1 MAYKPS
7 VDEIKQLREK
17 TSAGLRLCKEA
28 LTEEEGDMDKAIEYV
43 NDRSDVISR
52 LYNNTR
58 AKIIHCKIAFEDAEG
73 DFEKALE
80 IIKERG
86 WEGDNIEDGTENK
99 EGILGV
105 YHHSVGQKLL
115 GVVEVFCDTDF
126 VAKHED
132 FQKLAQQL
140 AQQVA
145 AMGAEYA
152 TPDDVPE
159 EKIEEIRDVVERTEE
174 FKDKPENVREKILE
188 GKIEKFYE
196 ENCLTKQTYFKNED
210 KTIRNLID
218 EAIGALGEKIHL
230 GKIYRIELGK

>member
-7 VDEIKQLREK
+7 VEDIKKLRKK
-17 TSAGLRLCKEA
+17 TQAGMALCKEA
-28 LTEEEGDMDKAIEYV
+28 LKKSEGDMEKAMEYV
-43 NDRSDVISR
+43 NERSDVVSR
-52 LYNNTR
+52 LYNLTR
-58 AKIIHCKIAFEDAEG
+58 AKIIHCRLAFEEAEK

-86 WEGDNIEDGTENK
+86 WEGDTIEDPSEEKDGVLGTY
-99 EGILGV
+99 V
-105 YHHSVGQKLL
+105 HSIGQKLVA
-115 GVVEVFCDTDF
+115 VVEVFCDTDF
-126 VAKHED
+126 VSQHED
-132 FQKLAQQL
+132 FQKLAHEL

-159 EKIEEIRDVVERTEE
+159 EAIEQIKDNVKNSGE
-174 FKDKPENVREKILE
+174 FDDKPKKVVEKILE

-196 ENCLTKQTYFKNED
+196 EKCLTKQKYFKNDE

-218 EAIGALGEKIHL
+218 EAISTLGEKIYV